1 MSSPSLL
8 IAGATGYIAG
18 TFLTTFHDAHPSI
31 PVRCI
36 VRDDSQAA
44 LVTNLYSSNVTPVVG
59 SLSDAA
65 FLQKEAAK
73 AFIVVNGTGEN
84 GDAVQALIEGL
95 AKNPLNN
102 ATKASERPVFI
113 HISGTSLVTY
123 KVLGESSPHISNDL
137 TEYDELMGLDETH
150 RQVKNDN
157 IVRRVSKE
165 ANVRSLILS
174 PPTIL
179 GRGTGPGKK
188 ETVQVHWYDAIV
200 EAGAPFLLG
209 KGENIW
215 SVVSVRDLG
224 KAILFFVDLVLEGSE
239 KLEFGDRG
247 YYFIEAFEASLM
259 DRAKAIGKRLVS
271 EGKIKTADVQL
282 LSEEEITKKHGPFF
296 SYLLGSSSRVRADR
310 LRSLGWQPTELDWK
324 ALVEEHGGHRC

>member
-1 MSSPSLL
+1 MSSPALL

-18 TFLTTFHDAHPSI
+18 TFLTEFHHAHPSI

-36 VRDDSQAA
+36 VRDGSQAA
-44 LVTNLYSSNVTPVVG
+44 LITNLYSSNVTPIVG

-65 FLQKEAAK
+65 FLQREAAK
-73 AFIVVNGTGEN
+73 ASVVINGTGPN
-84 GDAVQALIEGL
+84 GDAIQALIEGL
-95 AKNPLNN
+95 AKNPLN
-102 ATKASERPVFI
+102 AAAKASEKPVFC
-113 HISGTSLVTY
+113 HISGTSNVTHY
-123 KVLGESSPHISNDL
+123 VLGEASPHIWNDL
-137 TEYDELMGLDETH
+137 TEYEELMSLDESH
-150 RQVKNDN
+150 KQVKSDN

-165 ANVRSLILS
+165 LNVNSLILS

-179 GRGTGPGKK
+179 GHGTGPGKK
-188 ETVQVHWYDAIV
+188 ETVQTLWYDAIV

-224 KAILFFVDLVLEGSE
+224 KAILFLVDCVLDRSE
-239 KLEFGDRG
+239 KLEFGHRG
-247 YYFIEAFEASLM
+247 YYFIEALEVSLM
-259 DRAKAIGKRLVS
+259 DRAKAIGKRLTI
-271 EGKIKTADVQL
+271 EGKFQSAEVRL
-282 LSEEEITKKHGPFF
+282 FSEEAITKRHGPFF